1 MNRTLLSL
9 LAGTAL
15 TFSATSFA
23 DVVAPVDTD
32 TTVTT
37 TTQDAVV
44 VKYDRT
50 VMDSLKDLK
59 DSLKDT
65 AKTAVAKFTDKTS
78 ELYNRL
84 SAQVDDAMTAS
95 KDSKDVRIEQLKQ
108 ERDNLKAE
116 LDKYNKADD
125 ARTEEMRR
133 NLVKKLEELN
143 DKISDYNKFMKK

>member
-1 MNRTLLSL
+1 MNRTILSL

-15 TFSATSFA
+15 AFSATSFA
-23 DVVAPVDTD
+23 DTAIPAD
-32 TTVTT
+32 TTNTNVV

-50 VMDSLKDLK
+50 VMDCLKDLK

-65 AKTAVAKFTDKTS
+65 AKTAIAKFSDKVS

-84 SAQVDDAMTAS
+84 STQVDDAISTS
-95 KDSKDVRIEQLKQ
+95 QDSKDVRIEQLKQ
-108 ERDNLKAE
+108 ERDAFKVE

-125 ARTEEMRR
+125 VKTEEMRR

-143 DKISDYNKFMKK
+143 DKVNDYNKSIKK